1 MSATR
6 DHEAA
11 RSATVKAVAL
21 AFLALA
27 FLGFCALGIWQFH
40 RMQWKHDLI
49 ARVDG
54 RIHAAAVPAPARA
67 QWPAVN
73 VDTSEYLRVA
83 VTGKYLQGRD
93 TRVQALTELG
103 AGFWLLSPLRTD
115 AGDIVLVNRGFLPTD
130 ATHPPAHPQAGPVR
144 VQGLLRLSE
153 PDGGVLRKNQ
163 PAQQRW
169 HSRDVAAIAAAE
181 GFGSTAPYFI
191 DADRDPANASCAECW
206 PRGGMTVV
214 SFRDHHL
221 QYALTWF
228 GLALLTALAA
238 WRLLAGDARLLRHN
252 RHDADPQ
259 PDQRDRG

>member
-54 RIHAAAVPAPARA
+54 RIHAAPVPTPARA
-67 QWPAVN
+67 QWAGIT
-73 VDTSEYLRVA
+73 VDNSEYLRVA
-83 VTGKYLQGRD
+83 TTGSYLQGKD
-93 TRVQALTELG
+93 TLAQALTELG
-103 AGFWLLSPLRTD
+103 AGFWVLTPLRTE
-115 AGDIVLVNRGFLPTD
+115 AGDVVLINRGFVPTD
-130 ATHPPAHPQAGPVR
+130 ARDQLAAPASGPVR
-144 VQGLLRLSE
+144 VEGLLRISE
-153 PDGGVLRKNQ
+153 PGGGVLRDNQ
-163 PAQQRW
+163 PAQDRW
-169 HSRDVAAIAAAE
+169 YSRDVAAIARAR
-181 GFGSTAPYFI
+181 GLHGVAPYFI
-191 DADRDPANASCAECW
+191 DADRDAGMEGW

-214 SFRDHHL
+214 TFRDNHL

-228 GLALLTALAA
+228 ALALLTAFAA
-238 WRLLAGDARLLRHN
+238 WRLQAGESGRLRHN
-252 RHDADPQ
+252 ARDVPAN
-259 PDQRDRG
+259 PDQRDHG